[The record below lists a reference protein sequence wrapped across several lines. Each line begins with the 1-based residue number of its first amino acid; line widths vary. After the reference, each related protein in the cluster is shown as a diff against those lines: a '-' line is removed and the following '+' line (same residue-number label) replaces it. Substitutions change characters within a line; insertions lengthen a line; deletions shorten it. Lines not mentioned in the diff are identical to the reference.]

1 MAQPHGARGK
11 QMDKEKQAQMRW
23 FLTDKVR
30 RIVNWHHTDQFKGVE
45 APPIQ
50 KPAEE
55 NRKTIELPAI
65 VKSPGLEDIPLSK
78 AISQRKSRRAFMEKP
93 LSMDEL
99 AFLLWAVQ
107 GIRNP
112 KGPNAKSNIRTVPSA
127 GGRHPFETYIAVLN
141 VDGLA
146 QGIYR
151 YLPIDHCLVQL
162 RLDENL
168 GESLIDAALGQVFC
182 GRSAAT
188 FIWSVIP
195 YRTEWRYDLAAY
207 RVILMDAGHLCQ
219 NLYLAC
225 EGINA
230 GTCAVGAYDQ
240 EAMDTLI
247 NVDGK
252 DEFTI
257 YMAPVGKL

>member
-1 MAQPHGARGK
+1 MNR
-11 QMDKEKQAQMRW
+11 EKQDQMRW

-30 RIVNWHHTDQFKGVE
+30 KVVNWHDTDQFKGMD
-45 APPIQ
+45 APSIQ
-50 KPAEE
+50 KPPEPNKE
-55 NRKTIELPAI
+55 TILLDPI
-65 VKSPGLEDIPLSK
+65 TKLTGLGNIPLFK
-78 AISQRKSRRAFMEKP
+78 AISQRKSRRDFMEKP

-99 AFLLWAVQ
+99 TFLLWAVQ

-112 KGPNAKSNIRTVPSA
+112 TDPNARSNLRTVPSA
-127 GGRHPFETYIAVLN
+127 GGRHPFETYIAALN

-146 QGIYR
+146 KGIYR

-168 GESLIDAALGQVFC
+168 GEKLTDGALGQGFC

-188 FIWSVIP
+188 FIWSAIP

-207 RVILMDAGHLCQ
+207 RVILMDIGHVCQ

-247 NVDGK
+247 GVDGK
-252 DEFTI
+252 DEFTV